1 MLMVTSVDKCD
12 GLRIASDST
21 LHRGFGTVTFGATG
35 MDRPDNAAR
44 EGDTDRHKWGLRQ
57 PDSLATC
64 REVDKRS
71 VMRPFIVSHGF
82 PQPVRLVAAAEH
94 CDIRP

>member
-35 MDRPDNAAR
+35 MDLPDNAAR

-71 VMRPFIVSHGF
+71 VMRPSHR
-82 PQPVRLVAAAEH
+82 QPRLSPIGSVGSSS
-94 CDIRP
+94 RTL